1 MSAFGAVADL
11 LDEARSETG
20 LDDFGADTFRE
31 GLEILVAALR
41 DEARLNAVGERAMRR
56 QVVGHL
62 SQRLQVEDW
71 YRRHP
76 EIADE
81 ALEPALIGLG
91 LPRTGSTALSV
102 LLGHDPEVRSL
113 RWFESNQPCPPPS
126 TVRGPD
132 PRIARM
138 ERSLALQDKF
148 MPRIKHLVPVT
159 ATAPGECLDL
169 MALDFKSQAFE
180 AYARIPSYS
189 SWLLYRADLSTAYA
203 YHRRVLRLLQWGTP
217 ARPWRLK
224 APAHMVGIAAL
235 ANAFP
240 DARFVMT
247 HRDVVDV
254 IPSIADLYSE
264 LANPFTEELDRHY
277 LGELNVETW
286 SVGMTRTLDFRAD
299 NEDRFY
305 DIDFRQMQS
314 EPIETVRS
322 LYAWLGAEVSAE
334 FEAGMRRW
342 WQTSAV
348 NREQIDRPGPEAFG
362 IDVDA
367 LGSLFARYTQRF
379 STAERDR

>member
-1 MSAFGAVADL
+1 MSAFGAVNDL
-11 LDEARSETG
+11 LDEARAETG
-20 LDDFGADTFRE
+20 LQDFGADSFRE
-31 GLEILVAALR
+31 GLEILVGSLR
-41 DEARLNAVGERAMRR
+41 DEARLNTVGQRAMRR

-81 ALEPALIGLG
+81 PLKPALIGLG

-102 LLGHDPEVRSL
+102 LLGHDPAVRSL

-126 TVRGPD
+126 TVTGAD

-169 MALDFKSQAFE
+169 MALDFKSQGFE

-189 SWLLYRADLSTAYA
+189 SWLLHRADLTTTYA
-203 YHRRVLRLLQWGTP
+203 YHRRVLRLLQWGSP

-224 APAHMVGIAAL
+224 APAHMMGISAL

-240 DARFVMT
+240 DAKFVMT
-247 HRDVVDV
+247 HRNVVEV
-254 IPSIADLYSE
+254 IPSIADLYRE
-264 LANPFTEELDRHY
+264 LANPFTDDLDLNY
-277 LGELNVETW
+277 LGALNVQTW
-286 SVGMTRTLDFRAD
+286 SVGMTRTLDFRAQH
-299 NEDRFY
+299 EDRFY

-322 LYAWLGAEVSAE
+322 LYAWLGEPVSAE
-334 FEAGMRRW
+334 FEDGMRRW
-342 WQTSAV
+342 WQSSAV
-348 NREQIDRPGPEAFG
+348 NREQIDRPGPEVFG
-362 IDVDA
+362 IDADA
-367 LGSLFARYTQRF
+367 LEPLFARYTQRF
-379 STAERDR
+379 IAR